1 MCKERRRLGNTF
13 WKRVSSENESFNKN
27 QRNECDT
34 LWEICKKTCLEEV
47 ITKAIRNKILWKF
60 KKRFLA
66 DKSSYE

>member
-34 LWEICKKTCLEEV
+34 LWEICKK
-47 ITKAIRNKILWKF
+47 NM
-60 KKRFLA
+60 
-66 DKSSYE
+66 S